1 MAYEKKFPRLKEW
14 QLLQNSI
21 YPISIVKLSH
31 FYQLYLVHL
40 FHFPVIERIITN
52 WQYTFTTLYDYKY
65 VTSQ

>member
-21 YPISIVKLSH
+21 YPIAIVKLSH

-52 WQYTFTTLYDYKY
+52 
-65 VTSQ
+65 

>member
-14 QLLQNSI
+14 QLLQNDI

-31 FYQLYLVHL
+31 FYQLYLVH
-40 FHFPVIERIITN
+40 FSVIERIITN
-52 WQYTFTTLYDYKY
+52 WQYTFTTLYNYKY